1 VYPILTYSAE
11 IWEFENKNIIE
22 KIHLKFRKKIL
33 GVKTSTPNFMVYG
46 EPATTKTGRHD
57 IAEILLRGFKHQN
70 SNSNSMVCLHC
81 HL

>member
-46 EPATTKTGRHD
+46 EPGRYPMELQIKIKMLCFWNKIVGNLPLIINLD
-57 IAEILLRGFKHQN
+57 
-70 SNSNSMVCLHC
+70 SNL
-81 HL
+81 